1 MSQNRLAT
9 GSLVLYKIRPAR
21 VTAMGDK
28 IDIELEGGKIKRVRP
43 KDITLLHPG
52 PLQSLGALTAPAGDV
67 DEAWELLEGSETT
80 LAELA
85 ELVYGDF
92 TPASA
97 WAVWE
102 LLNDGLYFEGDPAAI
117 TARSAEQI
125 QTDREAREA
134 KAAEEQYEREFFERL
149 GQNRFTE
156 EDRARLSEVERVA
169 FGSSDKSRIL
179 QTLEHQEKPE
189 HAHRFLLK
197 LGYWEREFN
206 PHPRRL
212 GLADRD
218 PDIAVPEL
226 ADEERLDLT
235 HLPAYAIDDEE
246 THDPDDAITLDGDR
260 IWVHVADVAAL
271 VTPDSEI
278 DREARDRGA
287 NLYLPDRIVHMLPA
301 DITPR
306 LGLGLQETSPALSIG
321 FRLDEKQEPTDIQI
335 TPSLI
340 RAQRECYGQIDGE
353 MGQEP
358 FATLQ
363 TLSEGYRARRKAAG
377 AASLELPEVSV
388 RVREGKVVIHSLMR
402 SPSRNMVAETMMMA
416 GEAVARYAR
425 EQEIPI
431 PFASQPAPEE
441 PQTPEALSQMYAYR
455 RQLKPSQAK
464 CTPEPHAGLG
474 LQHYCR
480 ATSPLRRYLDLV
492 THQQLRAHL
501 RGEPLLTPEQITERI
516 ALAAEGSRSVRKGE
530 QLSNSHWKMIYLLQN
545 PGWKGEG
552 VVVDMVEKRAT
563 VIIPELA
570 LETRIRLQREAP
582 LDTVLKLALREV
594 DVPDRMAWFK
604 VG

>member
-1 MSQNRLAT
+1 MSENRLAA

-21 VTAMGDK
+21 VSAVSDK

-52 PLQSLGALTAPAGDV
+52 PVRSLGELSAPVGDV

-85 ELVYGDF
+85 ELVYGDY

-97 WAVWE
+97 WATWE
-102 LLNDGLYFEGDPAAI
+102 LLADGLYFEGDPAAI

-125 QTDREAREA
+125 QAEREVREA

-149 GQNRFTE
+149 GQNSFIE
-156 EDRARLSEVERVA
+156 ADRKRLAEVERVA

-179 QTLEHQEKPE
+179 QALELQEKPE
-189 HAHRFLLK
+189 HAHRFLVK
-197 LGYWEREFN
+197 LGYWAREFN

-226 ADEERLDLT
+226 PDEERLDLT

-246 THDPDDAITLDGDR
+246 THDPDDAISLDGDR
-260 IWVHVADVAAL
+260 LWVHVADVAAL

-287 NLYLPDRIVHMLPA
+287 NLYLPNRIIHMLPA
-301 DITPR
+301 GITPR
-306 LGLGLQETSPALSIG
+306 LGLGLAETSPALSIG
-321 FRLDEKQEPTDIQI
+321 FRLDEQQEPTDIQI

-340 RAQRECYGQIDGE
+340 RAQRESYGQIDTE

-358 FATLQ
+358 FAILQ
-363 TLSEGYRARRKAAG
+363 TLTEGYRERRKAAG
-377 AASLELPEVSV
+377 AASLDLPEVSV
-388 RVREGKVVIHSLMR
+388 RVREGKVVIHPLVR
-402 SPSRNMVAETMMMA
+402 SQSRNMVAETMLMA
-416 GEAVARYAR
+416 GEAVARFAQDR
-425 EQEIPI
+425 GIPI
-431 PFASQPAPEE
+431 PFVAQPAPES
-441 PQTPEALSQMYAYR
+441 PQVPQGLAEMYAYR

-516 ALAAEGSRSVRKGE
+516 ALAAEGGRSVRKGE
-530 QLSNSHWKMIYLLQN
+530 QLSNSHWKMVYLLQN
-545 PGWKGEG
+545 PDWKGEG
-552 VVVDMVEKRAT
+552 VVVDMMEKRAT

-570 LETRIRLQREAP
+570 LETRIRLQQEVP
-582 LDTVLKLALREV
+582 LNTVLKLAVREV

>member
-1 MSQNRLAT
+1 MSQNRLAA

-28 IDIELEGGKIKRVRP
+28 IDIELEGGKIKRVRE

-52 PLQSLGALTAPAGDV
+52 PVGSLAELTAPPGDV

-85 ELVYGDF
+85 ELVYGDY

-97 WAVWE
+97 WAAWE
-102 LLNDGLYFEGDPAAI
+102 LLSDGLYFEGDPAAI
-117 TARSAEQI
+117 TARREEQI
-125 QTDREAREA
+125 HADREAREA
-134 KAAEEQYEREFFERL
+134 KVAEEQAQREFFERL
-149 GQNRFTE
+149 RQNRFIE
-156 EDRARLSEVERVA
+156 EDRERLAEVERVA
-169 FGSSDKSRIL
+169 FGTSDRSRIL
-179 QTLEHQEKPE
+179 QELEFQEKPE
-189 HAHRFLLK
+189 YAHRFLVK
-197 LGYWEREFN
+197 LGFWEREFN

-212 GLADRD
+212 GLPNQD
-218 PDIAVPEL
+218 PGITVPEL
-226 ADEERLDLT
+226 PEEERLDLT

-246 THDPDDAITLDGDR
+246 THDPDDAVSLDGNR

-271 VTPDSEI
+271 VTPDSEL

-287 NLYLPDRIVHMLPA
+287 NLYLPDRIVHMLPPEV
-301 DITPR
+301 TR
-306 LGLGLQETSPALSIG
+306 KLGLGLEERSPALSIG
-321 FRLDEKQEPTDIQI
+321 FRLDESQEPADIQI
-335 TPSLI
+335 TPSWI
-340 RAQRECYGQIDGE
+340 RARRESYGEIDTQLE
-353 MGQEP
+353 QEP

-363 TLSEGYRARRKAAG
+363 TLTQGYRARRTAAG
-377 AASLELPEVSV
+377 AASLDLPEVSV
-388 RVREGKVVIHSLMR
+388 RVREGRVVIHPLMR

-416 GEAVARYAR
+416 GEAVARFAR
-425 EQEIPI
+425 EREIPI
-431 PFASQPAPEE
+431 PFVAQQAPEE
-441 PQTPEALSQMYAYR
+441 SQTPEGLAEMYGYR

-464 CTPEPHAGLG
+464 CAAEPHAGLG

-501 RGEPLLTPEQITERI
+501 RGDPLLTAEQISERI
-516 ALAAEGSRSVRKGE
+516 AMAAEGSRSVRKGE

-545 PGWKGEG
+545 PGWKGKG
-552 VVVDMVEKRAT
+552 VVVEMVEKRAT

-570 LETRIRLQREAP
+570 LETRMRLQQEVP

-594 DVPDRMAWFK
+594 DVPDRMARFR

>member
-1 MSQNRLAT
+1 MTENRLAA

-21 VTAMGDK
+21 VSAVSDK

-52 PLQSLGALTAPAGDV
+52 PVRSLGELSASAGDV

-97 WAVWE
+97 WATWE
-102 LLNDGLYFEGDPAAI
+102 LLADGLYFEGDPAAI

-125 QTDREAREA
+125 QAEREARDA
-134 KAAEEQYEREFFERL
+134 KAAAEQSQAEFFERL
-149 GQNRFTE
+149 RQNRFIE
-156 EDRARLSEVERVA
+156 EDRARLAEVERVA
-169 FGSSDKSRIL
+169 FGSADKSRIL
-179 QTLEHQEKPE
+179 QTLELQEKPE
-189 HAHRFLLK
+189 YAHRFLVK
-197 LGYWEREFN
+197 LGFWEREFN

-212 GLADRD
+212 GLAEQD

-226 ADEERLDLT
+226 PEEERLDLT
-235 HLPAYAIDDEE
+235 HLPAYAIDDED

-271 VTPDSEI
+271 VPPDSEI

-287 NLYLPDRIVHMLPA
+287 NLYLPDRIIHMLPP
-301 DITPR
+301 DVTRR
-306 LGLGLQETSPALSIG
+306 LGLGLEARSPALSIG
-321 FRLDEKQEPTDIQI
+321 FRLDEKQEPVDVQI
-335 TPSLI
+335 APSWI
-340 RAQRECYGQIDGE
+340 RAQRESYGEIDGQ

-363 TLSEGYRARRKAAG
+363 SLTQTYRERRMEAG
-377 AASLELPEVSV
+377 AASLDLPEVSV
-388 RVREGKVVIHSLMR
+388 RVREGRVVIHSLMR

-416 GEAVARYAR
+416 GEAVARYAQGR
-425 EQEIPI
+425 EIPI

-441 PQTPEALSQMYAYR
+441 PQTPQGLTEMYAYR

-464 CTPEPHAGLG
+464 CVAEPHAGLG

-501 RGEPLLTPEQITERI
+501 RGEPLLTPEQISESI
-516 ALAAEGSRSVRKGE
+516 VLAAEGGRSVRKGE

-552 VVVDMVEKRAT
+552 VVVDMMEKRAT

-570 LETRIRLQREAP
+570 LETRIRLQQEAP
-582 LDTVLKLALREV
+582 LNTELKLALREV
-594 DVPDRMAWFK
+594 DVPDRMAWFR